1 MPFHLYNENEVLLLV
16 TDQFLSVLLKDNNPT
31 KEDDVRKGN
40 KIAHQYKKKKARQNK
55 KKPFKH
61 D

>member
-1 MPFHLYNENEVLLLV
+1 MPFHLYNENEVLL
-16 TDQFLSVLLKDNNPT
+16 LLKDNNPT

-40 KIAHQYKKKKARQNK
+40 KIAYQHKEKKARQNK
-55 KKPFKH
+55 KKSFKH